1 MTAWFA
7 VSRGSGAA
15 GGARRWGGGVSAVPH
30 PHSPLFPLPLR
41 RDPQPRRPPGGAGR
55 RGPPKSPRV
64 RGSQGRVSVPPRG
77 LQKKN
82 PNKPTTK
89 KPQQGRGGGSKGR
102 CAPSPRTFAVASVLA
117 ALAVGS
123 GVCGGGALGAAA
135 LGVCEGVLWGVWVRS
150 GKTRV

>member
-1 MTAWFA
+1 M
-7 VSRGSGAA
+7 G
-15 GGARRWGGGVSAVPH
+15 GGGVRSPPPPFPTIPPPSAARP
-30 PHSPLFPLPLR
+30 PAPPLPGGSWEEGT
-41 RDPQPRRPPGGAGR
+41 PQVTQGAGFAR
-55 RGPPKSPRV
+55 EGFCTPK
-64 RGSQGRVSVPPRG
+64 GAAK
-77 LQKKN
+77 KKN

-89 KPQQGRGGGSKGR
+89 KPQQGRGGSKGR

>member
-1 MTAWFA
+1 M
-7 VSRGSGAA
+7 G
-15 GGARRWGGGVSAVPH
+15 GGGVRSPPPPFPTIPPPSAARP
-30 PHSPLFPLPLR
+30 PAPP
-41 RDPQPRRPPGGAGR
+41 PPGGSWKEGTPQVTQGAGFAR
-55 RGPPKSPRV
+55 EGFCTPK
-64 RGSQGRVSVPPRG
+64 GAA
-77 LQKKN
+77 K
-82 PNKPTTK
+82 K
-89 KPQQGRGGGSKGR
+89 KPQQTNNKKTPTGEGGGSKGR

>member
-1 MTAWFA
+1 M
-7 VSRGSGAA
+7 
-15 GGARRWGGGVSAVPH
+15 GGGGC
-30 PHSPLFPLPLR
+30 
-41 RDPQPRRPPGGAGR
+41 PQPPTPIPHYSPSLCGAT
-55 RGPPKSPRV
+55 PSPAA
-64 RGSQGRVSVPPRG
+64 PRG
-77 LQKKN
+77 ELGGGDPPSHPGCGVRKGGFLYPQGGCKKKN

-123 GVCGGGALGAAA
+123 GICGGGALGAAA